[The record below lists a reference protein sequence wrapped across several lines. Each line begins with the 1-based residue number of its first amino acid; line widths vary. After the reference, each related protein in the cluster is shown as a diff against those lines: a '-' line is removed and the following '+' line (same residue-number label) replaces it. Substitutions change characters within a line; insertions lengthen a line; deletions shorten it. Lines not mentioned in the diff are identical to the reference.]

1 MGILHRLCTTVYG
14 GQVSL
19 RYGTEVAGMAWA
31 ADGASATLTLAPA
44 ADADAEGP
52 AAAPRALP
60 VHSEPAAAPSAP
72 AAPATSVV
80 DPSVITPLD
89 LSAAGRHH
97 GPVTAVQRNPFY
109 TSGVLSVGDW
119 GFRLWHDKNKSPILT
134 SPYCAAFLKAGC
146 WSN

>member
-1 MGILHRLCTTVYG
+1 LL
-14 GQVSL
+14 
-19 RYGTEVAGMAWA
+19 GTEQGALLSVNMRKRA
-31 ADGASATLTLAPA
+31 AASTSSTGGGKPGAAASSASAAGA
-44 ADADAEGP
+44 GGGGGGGG
-52 AAAPRALP
+52 
-60 VHSEPAAAPSAP
+60 AP
-72 AAPATSVV
+72 AAPATSIV